1 MLAVLAAIL
10 FAGAVLL
17 HIVGGSGL
25 FLSFDTFI
33 GLGLMFVALHVA
45 GLWPGLPWRRNA

>member
-1 MLAVLAAIL
+1 MLAVIAAIL

-25 FLSFDTFI
+25 FWSFDTFI
-33 GLGLMFVALHVA
+33 GLGLLFTALHLVVPI
-45 GLWPGLPWRRNA
+45 GFGPWRNRA